1 MWELYLRKLIFKNL
15 PVWDLLGGPVVKNLP
30 SKKRKE
36 ESAFQN
42 RGHEKKKTKN
52 RGHGSIPGW
61 GTKTAH
67 AKGQLSPH
75 ASNQR
80 RPCAA
85 TKTQYSQK

>member
-42 RGHEKKKTKN
+42 RGH
-52 RGHGSIPGW
+52 GFDPLPG
-61 GTKTAH
+61 KI
-67 AKGQLSPH
+67 PH
-75 ASNQR
+75 ATEQLN
-80 RPCAA
+80 PCA
-85 TKTQYSQK
+85 TTSKPEL